1 MLEVCTK
8 FNGSQRGDSLICLED
23 QGRYQRG
30 MSRNHEEEL
39 VMRLDTSST
48 GKDTCKN
55 ERKRGDNL

>member
-8 FNGSQRGDSLICLED
+8 FKGSQREESLICLED

-30 MSRNHEEEL
+30 MSRNHEEEV
-39 VMRLDTSST
+39 VMRLDTSSR
-48 GKDTCKN
+48 GKDTCNN